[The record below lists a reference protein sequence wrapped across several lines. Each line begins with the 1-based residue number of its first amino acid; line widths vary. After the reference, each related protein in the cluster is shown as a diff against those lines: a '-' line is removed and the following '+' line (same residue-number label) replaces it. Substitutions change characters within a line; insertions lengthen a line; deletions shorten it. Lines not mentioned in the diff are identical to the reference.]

1 LLPINTDLVKPPRRA
16 NGTLSRHV
24 RMKGAA
30 PLSGPEEQTARAIS
44 AYAQYA
50 WLLLCKWEYKLD

>member
-1 LLPINTDLVKPPRRA
+1 
-16 NGTLSRHV
+16 
-24 RMKGAA
+24 MKGAA

-44 AYAQYA
+44 AYTQYA